1 MGIISWLKKPT
12 YSHHITGLQITGTP
26 SAADHGFPPM
36 VQQETMENLG
46 EGMAKPLKGDV
57 QKWRNIEAQ
66 QQTAKLIEVFKGHSK
81 RGKVMKSLHISWWS
95 QHFPMVFPWF
105 SHGFPGSICR
115 GNRGRRLSWLRP
127 LREAFGGGERRGSA
141 ERNGGYHG
149 DTGNIEGII
158 GIIYG
163 E

>member
-46 EGMAKPLKGDV
+46 EGTAKPLKGDV

-105 SHGFPGSICR
+105 SHGFPMVFLDPSAAETAAGGFPGFDLYEKR
-115 GNRGRRLSWLRP
+115 LEEENGVARR
-127 LREAFGGGERRGSA
+127 REM
-141 ERNGGYHG
+141 G
-149 DTGNIEGII
+149 DITGILGILK
-158 GIIYG
+158 
-163 E
+163 ES

>member
-1 MGIISWLKKPT
+1 MVKKTT

-46 EGMAKPLKGDV
+46 EGTAKPLKGDV
-57 QKWRNIEAQ
+57 KKWRNIEAQ
-66 QQTAKLIEVFKGHSK
+66 QQTAKLIEFFKIGHSK
-81 RGKVMKSLHISWWS
+81 RGKVMKSPHISWWS

-105 SHGFPGSICR
+105 SWIHPPR
-115 GNRGRRLSWLRP
+115 KPRP
-127 LREAFGGGERRGSA
+127 EAFLASTSTRSVWRRRTASLGG
-141 ERNGGYHG
+141 NGGYHR

-158 GIIYG
+158 GIIGIIYG

>member
-81 RGKVMKSLHISWWS
+81 RGKVMKSLHISW
-95 QHFPMVFPWF
+95 
-105 SHGFPGSICR
+105 
-115 GNRGRRLSWLRP
+115 
-127 LREAFGGGERRGSA
+127 
-141 ERNGGYHG
+141 
-149 DTGNIEGII
+149 
-158 GIIYG
+158 
-163 E
+163 